1 LKRLPQHTP
10 DEQRLA
16 AGLALP
22 APDEWGG
29 SGWGAV
35 SMIPFGLL
43 DVRPLVLP
51 ATDVV
56 FALPMPS
63 VAIHCGPIAM
73 FPPHAQVPWP
83 LLSSSLS

>member
-1 LKRLPQHTP
+1 
-10 DEQRLA
+10 
-16 AGLALP
+16 
-22 APDEWGG
+22 
-29 SGWGAV
+29 
-35 SMIPFGLL
+35 MIPFGLL